1 MIKWLKKNKDIILT
15 TFLVTFLATWLYNV
29 ATKLAQGIKLSEVL
43 TFLLGVI
50 NYRINIP
57 IFLFLLIL
65 IVVFLSYKKYRKLL
79 INKRKFK
86 VLKATYGSEVK
97 SIDITDELN
106 KAVIEDKL
114 KIVLNNNIAGDPH
127 RGVKK
132 KGKVRYEFDKKQDEK
147 EYTEG
152 EVIGLPD

>member
-1 MIKWLKKNKDIILT
+1 MIKWLKKYKDIILI

-29 ATKLAQGIKLSEVL
+29 AVKLLQGIKLSEIL
-43 TFLLGVI
+43 AFLLRII

-65 IVVFLSYKKYRKLL
+65 IIVLILYKKYLKLL
-79 INKRKFK
+79 INRRKFK

-114 KIVLNNNIAGDPH
+114 KIVLDNNIAGDPH
-127 RGVKK
+127 RGVRK
-132 KGKVRYEFDKKQDEK
+132 KGKVRYEFNKKQDER
-147 EYTEG
+147 EYNEG
-152 EVIGLPD
+152 EVISLPD